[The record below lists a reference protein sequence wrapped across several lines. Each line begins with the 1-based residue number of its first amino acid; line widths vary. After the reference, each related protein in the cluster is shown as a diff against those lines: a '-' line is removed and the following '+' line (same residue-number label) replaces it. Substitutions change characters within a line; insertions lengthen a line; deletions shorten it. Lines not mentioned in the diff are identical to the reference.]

1 MASEA
6 PPARRATVLPD
17 DDSVDVESSRSAAA
31 VNVIMCGSAHK
42 EGRGMF
48 GSVT

>member
-1 MASEA
+1 
-6 PPARRATVLPD
+6 VLPD
-17 DDSVDVESSRSAAA
+17 DDCIDVESSRSAAA
-31 VNVIMCGSAHK
+31 VNVIMSGSAHK